1 MWPVSKHSASR
12 NKTGM
17 HTMFAE
23 NMSELL
29 RIAAVLLAIAVAYLI
44 GFEKGKNKR

>member
-1 MWPVSKHSASR
+1 
-12 NKTGM
+12 M

-29 RIAAVLLAIAVAYLI
+29 RIAAVLLAIVVAYLV